1 MVFGAGNH
9 ANRACLHFL
18 LLLLFSVNV
27 AFSGTLVTS
36 IPGFDGDLPFRLYT
50 GYITVDTAELFY
62 YFIESEGNPREDPLL
77 LWYSGGPGCSAFNGL
92 IYENG
97 PLAFN
102 ITSYAG
108 GLPQTYY
115 YPYSWTKSSSIL
127 YVDAPVGTG
136 FSYATSLDA
145 YPVTDSTTAKQVYQF
160 IRKWLVEH
168 PQYLLNQFFVG
179 ADSYSGISGP
189 IVVKKIID
197 DNDAG
202 VKPQLNLKGYI
213 LGCPRTDATINE
225 NSKIIYVHRMGLVS
239 DELYEA
245 AKESCNGN
253 YVDVP
258 ASEAQCYEDLR
269 LLQITFSYAL
279 SYAWANDIDVRKA
292 LNIREGTVFDWKRCN
307 ESLSY
312 SSDVSSVLEYHR
324 NLSTKGLQVLIYNG
338 DHDLT
343 IPNIGTQEWIKWLN
357 LSTVEYGWRPWFVD
371 GQIAGYTAVYSSSEG
386 YRLTY
391 ASVKGAGHSPQEYKR
406 RECFDMFDRY
416 IGVGDT
422 DDVQL
427 FYYFVESE
435 RSPVEDP
442 LVLWLTGG
450 PGCSGF
456 SALAYEIG
464 PFGFDYENY
473 NGTLPSILLNPYSW
487 TKVANIIFIDAPVG
501 AGFSYAQTSSGYY
514 TTDTK
519 SAAQTYTFL
528 RKWLLRHPNFLGNQL
543 YIGGDSYSGLI
554 VPLLLQNILKGLEAG
569 LRPKMELQG
578 YLLGNPVTDS
588 YTDVNFR
595 IPYVHRVNLISDEL
609 YEDAKLYCN
618 EDYVNVNI
626 NNTLCVTA
634 LQGIKECLLQINLC
648 QILEPQCAFSSGK
661 PKELEWDLRAQEART
676 MNFLLSQPELPE
688 LRCRGFTYVLSYKW
702 LNDDRVR
709 DALYVREGTVETWK
723 RCPKNFSTYT
733 ADVTSSVA
741 YQKNLTETGLR
752 ALIYSGDHDISV
764 PYIATLA
771 WIKALGVAVF
781 DEWRPWFVD
790 GQIAGYQVK
799 FMNDHYRLT
808 YVTGAGHTAPEYKHK
823 ETLAMVDRFFARYP
837 I

>member
-1 MVFGAGNH
+1 MCSQQTGLFNSCRRIHKV
-9 ANRACLHFL
+9 CLSTV
-18 LLLLFSVNV
+18 LLLLFSGV
-27 AFSGTLVTS
+27 AASQS
-36 IPGFDGDLPFRLYT
+36 IVEYLPGYPGKLPFKLET
-50 GYITVDTAELFY
+50 G
-62 YFIESEGNPREDPLL
+62 
-77 LWYSGGPGCSAFNGL
+77 
-92 IYENG
+92 
-97 PLAFN
+97 
-102 ITSYAG
+102 
-108 GLPQTYY
+108 
-115 YPYSWTKSSSIL
+115 
-127 YVDAPVGTG
+127 
-136 FSYATSLDA
+136 
-145 YPVTDSTTAKQVYQF
+145 
-160 IRKWLVEH
+160 
-168 PQYLLNQFFVG
+168 
-179 ADSYSGISGP
+179 
-189 IVVKKIID
+189 
-197 DNDAG
+197 
-202 VKPQLNLKGYI
+202 
-213 LGCPRTDATINE
+213 
-225 NSKIIYVHRMGLVS
+225 
-239 DELYEA
+239 
-245 AKESCNGN
+245 
-253 YVDVP
+253 
-258 ASEAQCYEDLR
+258 
-269 LLQITFSYAL
+269 
-279 SYAWANDIDVRKA
+279 
-292 LNIREGTVFDWKRCN
+292 
-307 ESLSY
+307 
-312 SSDVSSVLEYHR
+312 
-324 NLSTKGLQVLIYNG
+324 
-338 DHDLT
+338 
-343 IPNIGTQEWIKWLN
+343 
-357 LSTVEYGWRPWFVD
+357 
-371 GQIAGYTAVYSSSEG
+371 
-386 YRLTY
+386 
-391 ASVKGAGHSPQEYKR
+391 
-406 RECFDMFDRY
+406 Y

-808 YVTGAGHTAPEYKHK
+808 YVTVKGAGHTAPEYKHK